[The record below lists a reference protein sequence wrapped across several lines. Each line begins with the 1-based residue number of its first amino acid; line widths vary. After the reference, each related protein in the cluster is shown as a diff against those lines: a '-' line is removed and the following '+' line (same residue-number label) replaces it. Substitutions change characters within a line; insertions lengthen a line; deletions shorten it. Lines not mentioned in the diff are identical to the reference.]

1 MDLVKLPI
9 KFFLKPFTFAYY
21 ANIHLRKWL
30 LKYHPDN
37 IQESYEDSDDMFI
50 KTSYYRG
57 TWIQVNLFRK
67 FYIRVQVR
75 TTARHSVLK
84 KKSSFMTLWYAFV
97 AILINSFWYLEYA
110 PHRLNQLQ
118 PKPLNFIQIYL
129 ELWRITVKPVHREHA
144 T

>member
-37 IQESYEDSDDMFI
+37 IQESYENSDDMFI

-97 AILINSFWYLEYA
+97 AILINGFWYLEYA
-110 PHRLNQLQ
+110 QNRLNQLQ

-129 ELWRITVKPVHREHA
+129 ELWRITAKPVHREHA

>member
-50 KTSYYRG
+50 K
-57 TWIQVNLFRK
+57 LL
-67 FYIRVQVR
+67 
-75 TTARHSVLK
+75 TTEAR
-84 KKSSFMTLWYAFV
+84 
-97 AILINSFWYLEYA
+97 EY
-110 PHRLNQLQ
+110 
-118 PKPLNFIQIYL
+118 K
-129 ELWRITVKPVHREHA
+129 
-144 T
+144 